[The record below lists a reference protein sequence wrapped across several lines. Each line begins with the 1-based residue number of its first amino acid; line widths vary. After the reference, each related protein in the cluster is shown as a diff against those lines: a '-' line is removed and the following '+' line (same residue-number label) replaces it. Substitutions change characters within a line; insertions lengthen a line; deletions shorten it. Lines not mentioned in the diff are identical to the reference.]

1 MSLDLI
7 LFVTTTTMAE
17 GKHHHGHLFNRH
29 KEEAAGKPMDYKK
42 EAKHHQHK
50 ERIGKLGAAAAG
62 AYALVSNSSTLT
74 TSFQLEFNC
83 FGFWVFS

>member
-7 LFVTTTTMAE
+7 LFVTTTTTTMAE

-62 AYALVSNSSTLT
+62 AYALVSNSNTRR
-74 TSFQLEFNC
+74 NI
-83 FGFWVFS
+83 FG